1 MKKIKLPDGW
11 NEVTIKQ
18 LQELNLCDNPID
30 KICVLSG
37 EEYEL
42 IEKIDTDSAN
52 RIEAAIS
59 WITQLPTKD
68 EFKEVVTVNGKEYKA
83 KKLSTLSYGE
93 WVDISY
99 YLKEDIKNL
108 HKVMATLYE
117 GELAKDMRAEEFEN
131 HMNVEIAW
139 SALVFF
145 STIEKNCLVTIRAF
159 FQKEI
164 LWMEMKQKLKEK
176 KEKQRNE
183 NKINGV
189 GSYLPITYLKGISMK
204 WKKFLA

>member
-1 MKKIKLPDGW
+1 MKKIKLPDSW

-68 EFKEVVTVNGKEYKA
+68 EFKEVVTINGKEYKA

-99 YLKEDIKNL
+99 YLKEEVKNL

-117 GELAKDMRAEEFEN
+117 GELSKDKRAEEFEN

-164 LWMEMKQKLKEK
+164 MWMQMNRTRKEK
-176 KEKQRNE
+176 SERQKKESR
-183 NKINGV
+183 ISGV
-189 GSYLPITYLKGISMK
+189 GSYSPTT
-204 WKKFLA
+204 